1 MKMEVFGESG
11 TAGQGSLKKLQY
23 FSFPKSA
30 LFLPQSQCTHLIC
43 SVIIGD
49 EDLGCLFFG
58 KGAEGLT

>member
-1 MKMEVFGESG
+1 MNLEQ
-11 TAGQGSLKKLQY
+11 QGKVLLKNY
-23 FSFPKSA
+23 STSVFPKSA